1 MQSLFHV
8 NVRWQ
13 FKATLREGARKSKV
27 NEKLKHVDVQ
37 YNQEERPRKKV
48 KSRNGEKLDSSCSVV
63 QVEESGNS
71 ANKLNFKSI
80 SKSDNLTKLAIAI
93 ALWLYVIIVSR
104 TSFRVNLYA
113 AWMSRN
119 SLLEAGAIS
128 GV

>member
-80 SKSDNLTKLAIAI
+80 SKSEN
-93 ALWLYVIIVSR
+93 
-104 TSFRVNLYA
+104 
-113 AWMSRN
+113 
-119 SLLEAGAIS
+119 
-128 GV
+128 